1 MFSWLWSVAGRWG
14 TWAFSLSF
22 SSCKS
27 LFFLSISCKLACRIA
42 LFRSCS
48 FKRSSKISMTSFELA
63 DKLLIYTS
71 WLIVSMKSV
80 DGNVQNV
87 TKLLFRPTYW
97 HLKKLRL
104 QTQSRKEKSDYYA
117 LFTHF
122 LSVFNHIVTSFP
134 TTNSMDVRA
143 SNLWTYVHRKNIWE
157 NGYLLSYFRHFTA
170 RENRIFALDGIF
182 GWIYRVNRGFSKSR
196 W

>member
-1 MFSWLWSVAGRWG
+1 MRLLG
-14 TWAFSLSF
+14 L
-22 SSCKS
+22 
-27 LFFLSISCKLACRIA
+27 
-42 LFRSCS
+42 
-48 FKRSSKISMTSFELA
+48 ELA

-87 TKLLFRPTYW
+87 TKLLFQPTYW
-97 HLKKLRL
+97 HMKKFRL
-104 QTQSRKEKSDYYA
+104 QTQSRKEKSDCYA

-143 SNLWTYVHRKNIWE
+143 SNLWTYVHTPSGRTSIHLMTYVHRKNIWE
-157 NGYLLSYFRHFTA
+157 NGYLLSYFRHLTA
-170 RENRIFALDGIF
+170 HENRIFALDGIF
-182 GWIYRVNRGFSKSR
+182 GWFYRINRGFSKSR
-196 W
+196 